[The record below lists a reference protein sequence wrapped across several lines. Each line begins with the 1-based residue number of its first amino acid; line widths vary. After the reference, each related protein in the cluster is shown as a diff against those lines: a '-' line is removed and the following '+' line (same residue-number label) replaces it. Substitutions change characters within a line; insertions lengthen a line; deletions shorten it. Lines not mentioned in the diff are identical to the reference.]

1 MKGLLL
7 EVEKLLLHRM
17 SLSDRTQAKSHVPR
31 RQMLTD
37 CYSLQLNTRAAARGG
52 PGVQDWSY
60 TPVESDKCIIFLEIV
75 KSCVL

>member
-52 PGVQDWSY
+52 PGVQD
-60 TPVESDKCIIFLEIV
+60 
-75 KSCVL
+75 